1 MKKSVFY
8 SLLTVFCFALCAVG
22 FTSCDDDDD
31 VNSYYKLDVL
41 HSNIILPDDAEAAEA
56 AQKSFDADMRVVKDA
71 LCNEFGIKEVE
82 KFNSEKIK
90 DVADSRDKSDAAI
103 IARFDAAVASL
114 PLENKWN
121 GEVVYVLCYY
131 DKIGTKIDIHE
142 FTISNPHPNEG
153 GEGEGG
159 ATE

>member
-1 MKKSVFY
+1 MKKSVLY
-8 SLLTVFCFALCAVG
+8 SLFTMLCFAFCAVG

-31 VNSYYKLDVL
+31 VNSYYKLAVL
-41 HSNIILPDDAEAAEA
+41 HSNIILPDNEEAAKA
-56 AQKSFDADMRVVKDA
+56 AQASYDADQQVIINA
-71 LCNEFGIKEVE
+71 LCSEFGIKEAE
-82 KFNSEKIK
+82 KFASERIK
-90 DVADSRDKSDAAI
+90 DVADCKDKSDANM
-103 IARFDAAVASL
+103 IARFDAAVANL

-131 DKIGTKIDIHE
+131 DKGGNKNDIRE
-142 FTISNPHPNEG
+142 FTVSNPLPDE